1 MFSGTCYRSR
11 TAFVVV
17 FVSAS
22 RPLTPTSIYT
32 TPHAPASTA
41 QRFSGPDPG
50 DAWILAS
57 IRIRFVYC
65 FYVYFVYKVYRRQ
78 HLCILRR
85 RILAW
90 CSIQSIRSI
99 QYNGPCLGY
108 HTVHARCCACSWCCA
123 CSICSRSKLS
133 ICQYIGSI
141 CHRMC
146 QYFNF
151 YICSKPLQYVSGALA
166 GVGGSLLKQ

>member
-1 MFSGTCYRSR
+1 MDKEHDNKLMLQNQMEIG
-11 TAFVVV
+11 A
-17 FVSAS
+17 
-22 RPLTPTSIYT
+22 
-32 TPHAPASTA
+32 
-41 QRFSGPDPG
+41 
-50 DAWILAS
+50 DARRATHGYWPVYV
-57 IRIRFVYC
+57 RFVDC
-65 FYVYFVYKVYRRQ
+65 FYVYFVYEVYRRQ

-123 CSICSRSKLS
+123 CSVCSRSKLS